1 MNVIKNLSDNELTE
15 MISCLS
21 DCISTVEQNYLHIAE
36 YLPTELTVLKEKH
49 SRLCDE
55 YDRREE
61 EDEN

>member
-1 MNVIKNLSDNELTE
+1 MNTIKNLSDNELTE
-15 MISCLS
+15 MISCLK
-21 DCISTVEQNYLHIAE
+21 DCIDKIEKNYLHVAE

-49 SRLCDE
+49 SRLCAE